1 METLDQYRKII
12 RELLQSHAT
21 KDDPDIECQII
32 CDPENDHYQLLE
44 LGWQGLHR
52 LYVCYI
58 HLDIKQGK
66 IWIQQNMTE
75 SDLGQELVD
84 RGVPASDIVLGLQ
97 PPYKRPYTQ
106 YSVA

>member
-1 METLDQYRKII
+1 MATLDHYREII
-12 RELLQSHAT
+12 KDVLKSHA
-21 KDDPDIECQII
+21 KSNDPDIECQLIF
-32 CDPENDHYQLLE
+32 DVENDHYQLLE
-44 LGWQGLHR
+44 VGWQGLNR
-52 LYVCYI
+52 VYACYI

-75 SDLGQELVD
+75 ADLGQDLVS

>member
-1 METLDQYRKII
+1 METLEKYRAII
-12 RELLQSHAT
+12 RDLLQSHLRN
-21 KDDPDIECQII
+21 DEPDIECQMVF
-32 CDPENDHYQLLE
+32 DTENDHYQLVE
-44 LGWQGLHR
+44 VGWQGLNR
-52 LYVCYI
+52 IYACYI

-75 SDLGQELVD
+75 SDLGQELVE
-84 RGVPASDIVLGLQ
+84 RGVPASDIVLGLH

>member
-1 METLDQYRKII
+1 MATLNNYREII
-12 RELLQSHAT
+12 KDILKRHA
-21 KDDPDIECQII
+21 KNNDPDIECQLIF
-32 CDPENDHYQLLE
+32 DTENDHYQLLE
-44 LGWQGLHR
+44 VGWQGLNR
-52 LYVCYI
+52 IYACYI

-75 SDLGQELVD
+75 ADLGQELVD